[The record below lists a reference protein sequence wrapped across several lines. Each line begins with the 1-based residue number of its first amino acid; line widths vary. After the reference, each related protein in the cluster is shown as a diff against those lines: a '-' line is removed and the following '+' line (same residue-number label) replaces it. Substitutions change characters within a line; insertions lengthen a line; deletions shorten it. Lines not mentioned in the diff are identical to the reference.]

1 MSIKVEE
8 NKLDE
13 EYVKKADKVHSEES
27 SYFLSQL
34 LKFSTSRTN

>member
-8 NKLDE
+8 NKDE

-27 SYFLSQL
+27 SYFLNQL